1 MLMEITDI
9 SSPSTENILEINKE
23 EQTEINKSV
32 IEIIC
37 EILFENGDIT
47 YEEKKILA
55 KNTIEKI

>member
-9 SSPSTENILEINKE
+9 SSPSTENFLEIKKE
-23 EQTEINKSV
+23 EQKEINKSV

-47 YEEKKILA
+47 YDEKKILA
-55 KNTIEKI
+55 KNAIEKI

>member
-9 SSPSTENILEINKE
+9 SSPSTENFLEIKKE